1 LQGGTWASYDPHHMP
16 NLRSRCTL
24 ALTLLLTS
32 ALLIVPGG
40 KHLLICIEA
49 DGRIHVESGTEV
61 CCDSGPPSAET
72 SVGIGTFAGAGD
84 DCGSCRDLLAG
95 SAPARPT
102 AAGSVAPPAFLWVG
116 PDAGLAANA
125 TGVFGPV
132 SDAPPSTAL
141 ASLQTIVIR
150 C

>member
-1 LQGGTWASYDPHHMP
+1 MQGGTWASYDPSHMT
-16 NLRSRCTL
+16 NHRSRCTL
-24 ALTLLLTS
+24 VLTLLLTS
-32 ALLIVPGG
+32 ALLVVPGG

-49 DGRIHVESGTEV
+49 DGRIHVESGAEV
-61 CCDSGPPSAET
+61 CCDSEAPSAEA
-72 SVGIGTFAGAGD
+72 SARIGAFTGAGD

-102 AAGSVAPPAFLWVG
+102 SAGSVAPPAFLCVG
-116 PDAGLAANA
+116 PDPGLAASA
-125 TGVFGPV
+125 TGVYGLL
-132 SDAPPSTAL
+132 SDASPSTAL

>member
-1 LQGGTWASYDPHHMP
+1 MTI
-16 NLRSRCTL
+16 LRSRCTL

-32 ALLIVPGG
+32 ALLVVPGG

-49 DGRIHVESGTEV
+49 DGRIHVESGAEL
-61 CCDSGPPSAET
+61 CCDSGAPSAET
-72 SVGIGTFAGAGD
+72 SVRIGTFAGAGD
-84 DCGSCRDLLAG
+84 DCGSCRDVLAG

-102 AAGSVAPPAFLWVG
+102 SAGSVAPPAFLCAG
-116 PDAGLAANA
+116 PDPVLAASA
-125 TGVFGPV
+125 MGVFGPM
-132 SDAPPSTAL
+132 SDAPPSTTL